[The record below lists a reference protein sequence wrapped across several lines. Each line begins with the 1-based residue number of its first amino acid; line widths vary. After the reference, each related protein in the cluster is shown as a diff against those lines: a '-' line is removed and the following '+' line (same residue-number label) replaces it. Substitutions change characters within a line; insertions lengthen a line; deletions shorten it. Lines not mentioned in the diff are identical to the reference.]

1 MHSLRNQVT
10 IVGDFGA
17 APQITTFESG
27 AMVARFTV
35 GSEAKKQSEK
45 TKSSRSNKFRM
56 FAWGTTAEFV
66 NQFCNTGK
74 RVAVTGRL
82 VNRTY
87 LSAEGIVCRV
97 TEVEVRQVV
106 VL

>member
-45 TKSSRSNKFRM
+45 TKSSLK
-56 FAWGTTAEFV
+56 
-66 NQFCNTGK
+66 K
-74 RVAVTGRL
+74 
-82 VNRTY
+82 Y
-87 LSAEGIVCRV
+87 L
-97 TEVEVRQVV
+97 Q
-106 VL
+106 

>member
-10 IVGDFGA
+10 IVGDFGN
-17 APQITTFESG
+17 APRITTFESG
-27 AMVARFTV
+27 AMVARFSVEV
-35 GSEAKKQSEK
+35 GSAGKQPNNRYS
-45 TKSSRSNKFRM
+45 M
-56 FAWGTTAEFV
+56 FAWGNTAEFV
-66 NQFCNTGK
+66 HAFCNTGK

-87 LSAEGIVCRV
+87 LSPQGNVRRV

-106 VL
+106 ILQ

>member
-10 IVGDFGA
+10 IVGDFGRD
-17 APQITTFESG
+17 PQITTFESG
-27 AMVARFTV
+27 AMVARFSV
-35 GSEAKKQSEK
+35 EIESVRKKIRDRSEQ
-45 TKSSRSNKFRM
+45 FRM
-56 FAWGTTAEFV
+56 FAWGRTAEFV
-66 NQFCNTGK
+66 NQFCNEGK

-87 LSAEGIVCRV
+87 MSPQGELRRV

-106 VL
+106 ILR